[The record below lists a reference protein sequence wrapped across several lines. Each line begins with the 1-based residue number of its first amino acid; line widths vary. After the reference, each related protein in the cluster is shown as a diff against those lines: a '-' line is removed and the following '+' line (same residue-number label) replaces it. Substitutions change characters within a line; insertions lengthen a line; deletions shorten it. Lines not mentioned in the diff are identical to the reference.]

1 MRVYSYFILPTLA
14 SSSFLPNAE
23 DAMKGCPPAATH
35 AESLI
40 RGNGVWRPKRS
51 DTWSAAASQS
61 VRPPSDHHDGRR
73 KQHIM
78 LARQTTHTSTQRH
91 SRKELLV
98 GRPHMGGMS
107 ALSFRKTVPIKD
119 KSLHKVHVLFSLPTV
134 RPWHALF
141 KLANFNPLFI
151 ASHENQ
157 MHTCS
162 VGRSL
167 VSASAG

>member
-1 MRVYSYFILPTLA
+1 MRELTHTSYFLPAL
-14 SSSFLPNAE
+14 SSFLPNG
-23 DAMKGCPPAATH
+23 DNVMKGCPPAATH

-51 DTWSAAASQS
+51 DTWS
-61 VRPPSDHHDGRR
+61 VRRRIITMAVVNNTLCLLDRQHTRRHKGIPGRSFWW
-73 KQHIM
+73 
-78 LARQTTHTSTQRH
+78 A
-91 SRKELLV
+91 
-98 GRPHMGGMS
+98 GRTWEGGMS

-119 KSLHKVHVLFSLPTV
+119 ISQHKVHVLFSLPTV